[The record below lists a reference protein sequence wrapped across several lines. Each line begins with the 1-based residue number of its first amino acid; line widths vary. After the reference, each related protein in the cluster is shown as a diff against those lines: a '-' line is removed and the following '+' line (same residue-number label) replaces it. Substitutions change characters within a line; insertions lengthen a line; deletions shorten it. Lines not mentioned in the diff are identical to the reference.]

1 MRHVLIGLAL
11 LVGPGVMIAACGQ
24 DPGTTSTGSG
34 SSASGTG
41 GAPYCGNV
49 HLDSVDDTDIYP
61 CNICLQAKCCAE
73 IAGCV
78 DEACVECANAPM
90 AGCSELSLRARKCAE
105 DRCFSACHPGLTTG
119 AGGAG
124 GAMNSSASSG

>member
-1 MRHVLIGLAL
+1 MRHVLIGLTL
-11 LVGPGVMIAACGQ
+11 LVGPGVVIAACGQ
-24 DPGTTSTGSG
+24 DPGTAATGSG

-49 HLDSVDDTDIYP
+49 HLDSADPTDIYP

-78 DEACVECANAPM
+78 DEACVACANAPQ
-90 AGCSELSLRARKCAE
+90 AGCSQPSLRARKCAD
-105 DRCFSACHPGLTTG
+105 DRCLSTCQPGLTTG
-119 AGGAG
+119 TGVGGATS
-124 GAMNSSASSG
+124 SSASSG